1 MDYIIV
7 ELFGSNIDSL
17 NERIL
22 THLQMRKS
30 SLRKIREVIR
40 EYAENL
46 GICQNSVF
54 LQKSVRSREIPM
66 ASSQKSSKGRRYNSE
81 SLSDKFCNVGVSTRN
96 QVDRFM
102 RRVTKFVRL

>member
-7 ELFGSNIDSL
+7 ELFGTNIDSL

-46 GICQNSVF
+46 GTYQTTKLKLF
-54 LQKSVRSREIPM
+54 
-66 ASSQKSSKGRRYNSE
+66 QKSSLEKLLSAKPSHIGTILKDSRTNS
-81 SLSDKFCNVGVSTRN
+81 
-96 QVDRFM
+96 
-102 RRVTKFVRL
+102 VT

>member
-7 ELFGSNIDSL
+7 ELFGTNIDSL

-46 GICQNSVF
+46 GICQNSF
-54 LQKSVRSREIPM
+54 FQKPVRFREIPM
-66 ASSQKSSKGRRYNSE
+66 ASSQKSS
-81 SLSDKFCNVGVSTRN
+81 
-96 QVDRFM
+96 
-102 RRVTKFVRL
+102 

>member
-54 LQKSVRSREIPM
+54 FKHRHYRENPT
-66 ASSQKSSKGRRYNSE
+66 AESQKCFYKSRRTTVQ
-81 SLSDKFCNVGVSTRN
+81 F
-96 QVDRFM
+96 
-102 RRVTKFVRL
+102 

>member
-1 MDYIIV
+1 MKIFILFIIAT
-7 ELFGSNIDSL
+7 LSTAFGSNIDSL

-46 GICQNSVF
+46 GICQ
-54 LQKSVRSREIPM
+54 K
-66 ASSQKSSKGRRYNSE
+66 
-81 SLSDKFCNVGVSTRN
+81 
-96 QVDRFM
+96 
-102 RRVTKFVRL
+102 

>member
-54 LQKSVRSREIPM
+54 FSKIGPVSRNPDCFKSEIFNRPSVR
-66 ASSQKSSKGRRYNSE
+66 
-81 SLSDKFCNVGVSTRN
+81 VSA
-96 QVDRFM
+96 
-102 RRVTKFVRL
+102 KLKIG

>member
-1 MDYIIV
+1 MKIVQFRGVFHFCTNVRTVRMSQFEKLVLLYVKVIKIFKVDYIIV
-7 ELFGSNIDSL
+7 ELFGTNIDSL

-46 GICQNSVF
+46 GICQKYIITDGSNS
-54 LQKSVRSREIPM
+54 
-66 ASSQKSSKGRRYNSE
+66 
-81 SLSDKFCNVGVSTRN
+81 
-96 QVDRFM
+96 
-102 RRVTKFVRL
+102 

>member
-46 GICQNSVF
+46 GIRQNSVF
-54 LQKSVRSREIPM
+54 FFKKRSSIEKFQLLKVEIF
-66 ASSQKSSKGRRYNSE
+66 SKNRR
-81 SLSDKFCNVGVSTRN
+81 T
-96 QVDRFM
+96 
-102 RRVTKFVRL
+102 

>member
-7 ELFGSNIDSL
+7 ELFGTNIDSL

-46 GICQNSVF
+46 GSCQNAAF
-54 LQKSVRSREIPM
+54 LNRSSIEKFRRL
-66 ASSQKSSKGRRYNSE
+66 KVKKNSKKRRTTVQ
-81 SLSDKFCNVGVSTRN
+81 F
-96 QVDRFM
+96 
-102 RRVTKFVRL
+102 